1 MIFPWC
7 LGTKKQLKS
16 ELIRLD
22 SCPVLITIIPVRS
35 QLGRYSLSVFHLP
48 ACLPACQRGHPN
60 RMGCGCLCVEK
71 KVSKHWQ
78 NRHLKNVVVGQEM
91 PATVLPTDILLQL
104 SSGKRSSMLGD
115 CDCPMFQTNAWD
127 LHRFLSQQRT
137 ITARATRSARW
148 LPCPKPH
155 TIWREVTLRCGTGS
169 LLL

>member
-60 RMGCGCLCVEK
+60 RMEVAVYVWK
-71 KVSKHWQ
+71 KSVKT
-78 NRHLKNVVVGQEM
+78 LTKPTPKNVVVGQEM